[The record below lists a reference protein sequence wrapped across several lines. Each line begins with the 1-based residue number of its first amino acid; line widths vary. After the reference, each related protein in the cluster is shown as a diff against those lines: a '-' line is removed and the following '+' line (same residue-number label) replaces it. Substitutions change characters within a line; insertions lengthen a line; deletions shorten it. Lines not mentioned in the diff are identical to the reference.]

1 MTPIQTSA
9 EPLTLDPATF
19 NTMLRS
25 TIEALPHH
33 PHATAEARAERCDA
47 AFFAISAL
55 RPRDPLEAMLAARIV
70 ALHYHAM
77 YNLACCLEP
86 NMPSDLQLR
95 CQARGESLG
104 RQSDK
109 MRAEYL
115 HNQQTNPARRP
126 AGLPASAA
134 VAPEP
139 QPAPQTPHPP
149 RARPSARRHGPSRRH
164 SPHRAVATPC
174 PSTMPRSSSVS
185 PRSMPAC
192 RPPPSLSRHDVENTP
207 CTRGHNHP
215 PPDRIPRHAPRAGA
229 KPRPPC
235 VSVPCCHD
243 WPAARR

>member
-1 MTPIQTSA
+1 MTTIQTSA

-47 AFFAISAL
+47 AFLAISAL

-77 YNLACCLEP
+77 YNLACCLQP
-86 NMPSDLQLR
+86 NTPGDLQLR

-139 QPAPQTPHPP
+139 QPQPQPAPQAADPTEAPP
-149 RARPSARRHGPSRRH
+149 TAR
-164 SPHRAVATPC
+164 ATPN
-174 PSTMPRSSSVS
+174 P
-185 PRSMPAC
+185 
-192 RPPPSLSRHDVENTP
+192 
-207 CTRGHNHP
+207 
-215 PPDRIPRHAPRAGA
+215 I
-229 KPRPPC
+229 
-235 VSVPCCHD
+235 
-243 WPAARR
+243 PAARPGAAPPARPLKAPVPTRRSGDATPLDQAALEQMLAKAEARLQTSAVALAA

>member
-1 MTPIQTSA
+1 MTTIQTSA

-19 NTMLRS
+19 NTMVRS

-77 YNLACCLEP
+77 YNLACALQP
-86 NMPSDLQLR
+86 NVPGDLQLR
-95 CQARGESLG
+95 CQSRGESLG

-115 HNQQTNPARRP
+115 HHQQTSPARRP

-134 VAPEP
+134 VTPEPQPQPQP
-139 QPAPQTPHPP
+139 QPAPQAAADPTAAPP
-149 RARPSARRHGPSRRH
+149 TAPAASNPAPVARPA
-164 SPHRAVATPC
+164 AA
-174 PSTMPRSSSVS
+174 
-185 PRSMPAC
+185 
-192 RPPPSLSRHDVENTP
+192 
-207 CTRGHNHP
+207 
-215 PPDRIPRHAPRAGA
+215 
-229 KPRPPC
+229 
-235 VSVPCCHD
+235 
-243 WPAARR
+243 PAARPLKAPVPGSRSGDAIPLDQAALEQLVAEVDARLQTSAVALAA

>member
-139 QPAPQTPHPP
+139 QPAPQAAADPT
-149 RARPSARRHGPSRRH
+149 ASRPTAQ
-164 SPHRAVATPC
+164 
-174 PSTMPRSSSVS
+174 
-185 PRSMPAC
+185 PA
-192 RPPPSLSRHDVENTP
+192 PNP
-207 CTRGHNHP
+207 
-215 PPDRIPRHAPRAGA
+215 A
-229 KPRPPC
+229 
-235 VSVPCCHD
+235 
-243 WPAARR
+243 PAARPALGPPARPLKASFPAPRSGDAMPLDNAALEQRLTEVDARLQTSAVALAA

>member
-47 AFFAISAL
+47 AFLAISAL
-55 RPRDPLEAMLAARIV
+55 RPRDPLEAMLAARII

-77 YNLACCLEP
+77 YNLACCLRP
-86 NMPSDLQLR
+86 NTPGDLQLR

-139 QPAPQTPHPP
+139 QPQPQPAPQAADQMAEPPTARATPNPTP
-149 RARPSARRHGPSRRH
+149 TARPAAAPPVRPLTAPVPAPQRGDATPLDQAALEQMLAKAEARLQTS
-164 SPHRAVATPC
+164 AVA
-174 PSTMPRSSSVS
+174 
-185 PRSMPAC
+185 
-192 RPPPSLSRHDVENTP
+192 L
-207 CTRGHNHP
+207 
-215 PPDRIPRHAPRAGA
+215 
-229 KPRPPC
+229 
-235 VSVPCCHD
+235 
-243 WPAARR
+243 AA